1 MENTPVV
8 RGLGAFVVA
17 SIAVSSYA
25 PVAHAHLSLEQGGTH
40 MSRYGDDEIKDG
52 PCGRDGGARGENVY
66 TYEPGSTITI
76 KAKEFIPHPGYF
88 RIAFDSDGDDGFLDP
103 QSIKPIDPERACPYD
118 ANDKCGESDFFNNET
133 VLMDNLDPH
142 LSNGQPTYTWEVK
155 LPDIECDNCTL
166 QIIQVMEDTVHGP
179 YAPKGTAN
187 EIFYIEDIYHT
198 CIDVVLARG
207 ANPDDNPEPPPVEDD
222 GSDGSADD
230 QGDDTVDDGVSTD
243 DGAANDDGD
252 TSGEPTEM
260 DDSPATATTESS
272 SGCNV
277 SPASPRSRG
286 LALAW
291 MVPAFV
297 YLALVRPRLRRAR
310 SGMRARQ

>member
-1 MENTPVV
+1 MENSPLV
-8 RGLGAFVVA
+8 RGLGIPVLTL
-17 SIAVSSYA
+17 IAVSSFA
-25 PVAHAHLSLEQGGTH
+25 EVAHAHLSLEQGGTH
-40 MSRYGDDEIKDG
+40 MSRYGDGEIKDG
-52 PCGRDGGARGENVY
+52 PCGRDGGTRGDNVY

-88 RIAFDSDGDDGFLDP
+88 RIAFDDDGDDGFVDP
-103 QSIKPIDPERACPYD
+103 ASIKPIDPERPCPYD
-118 ANDKCGESDFFNNET
+118 GNDKCGESDFFNNET

-155 LPDIECDNCTL
+155 LPDVECDNCTL

-179 YAPKGTAN
+179 YAPKGSAN
-187 EIFYIEDIYHT
+187 EIFYIEDVYHT
-198 CIDVVLARG
+198 CIDLVLKRG
-207 ANPDDNPEPPPVEDD
+207 GSPDDNPEPPPVEDGTGD
-222 GSDGSADD
+222 SGDD
-230 QGDDTVDDGVSTD
+230 QDSGGDDGVSTD

-252 TSGEPTEM
+252 ASGEPTEM
-260 DDSPATATTESS
+260 ENSPATATTESS

-291 MVPAFV
+291 MVPGLL
-297 YLALVRPRLRRAR
+297 YLAVARPRLRRAR
-310 SGMRARQ
+310 RRG